1 MGHAV
6 SGVCKRCEPTKLF
19 ECMSAKVIMSVN
31 ELLRCW
37 LYLRSDCDEDP
48 HDEDPH
54 DCRLLKIAFRNDCS
68 AEDCTAYEQWGSSAV
83 IFFSFL
89 RVDM

>member
-1 MGHAV
+1 MDTL
-6 SGVCKRCEPTKLF
+6 CLE
-19 ECMSAKVIMSVN
+19 SAKVACQLNSSSACQQKWITSVN

-68 AEDCTAYEQWGSSAV
+68 AEDCTAYEQWGSFAV

-89 RVDM
+89 RVDL